1 MQTEPS
7 MWCQALSYRF
17 CCPILRAALQGQCGY
32 LSVQMRKVRL
42 REANA
47 LLTDTQLVTGTC
59 RVSKADLQGL
69 PSRILVHQS

>member
-1 MQTEPS
+1 

-17 CCPILRAALQGQCGY
+17 CCPILRAALQGKCGY

-47 LLTDTQLVTGTC
+47 LPKDTQLVTGTHC

-69 PSRILVHQS
+69 PSRVLVHLS